1 MNNDTQTSP
10 PRTDEPMAQIKPKLS
25 NKERMKIPRHPMPE
39 QNPLE
44 RARNFF
50 EVPLGYT
57 PEMAMEEAER
67 CLLCKKA
74 KCVEGCPVNV
84 QIPDFIEHVAAGNFS
99 LAAQALKQMNAL
111 PAVCGRVCPQEDQ
124 CESLCVIGAK
134 VEPVAVGRL
143 ERFVADWERANPAN
157 GGTGSKVKIPELPPP
172 TGKKVAIIGAG
183 PAGLTCAGDLAK
195 RGHAVT
201 IFEALHKPG
210 GVLVYGIPEFRLPKQ
225 IVEAEVQYLEKLGVQ
240 IKCDFVVG
248 MTRTIDELMNEDGY
262 DAVFIGTGAG
272 LPYFM
277 GLPGENLN
285 GVYSANEFLTRV
297 NLMKGFEFPNH
308 ADTPVPMAKHVV
320 VVGGGNT
327 AMDAARTALRLPWTE
342 KVYIVYRRSHV
353 EMPAR
358 KEEIHHGEQEGIE
371 FLLLTNP
378 TRFLGKDGWLN
389 GVECQKMELGE
400 PDASGRR
407 KPVAIPGSEFTL
419 EAEAVIIAV
428 GNGSNP
434 LINKTTPGLSVTK
447 YGNIIADESGK
458 TSREGVWAGGDIVIG
473 AATVIKAMG
482 AGKSAAKAID
492 EFVTG
497 KKQ

>member
-1 MNNDTQTSP
+1 
-10 PRTDEPMAQIKPKLS
+10 
-25 NKERMKIPRHPMPE
+25 MPE

-84 QIPDFIEHVAAGNFS
+84 QIPNFIEHVAAGNFS

-124 CESLCVIGAK
+124 CESLCVVGAK

-143 ERFVADWERANPAN
+143 ERFVADWERANGEMA
-157 GGTGSKVKIPELPPP
+157 IPEIPPP

-195 RGHAVT
+195 CGHAVT

-358 KEEIHHGEQEGIE
+358 KEEIHHGEQEGVE

-407 KPVAIPGSEFTL
+407 KPVSVPGSEFIL

-434 LINKTTPGLSVTK
+434 LINKTTPGLSITK
-447 YGNIIADESGK
+447 YGNIVADESGK

-492 EFVTG
+492 EYVMG
-497 KKQ
+497 KK

>member
-1 MNNDTQTSP
+1 MTPQAGP
-10 PRTDEPMAQIKPKLS
+10 PAEGRRKLT

-39 QNPLE
+39 QDPLE
-44 RARNFF
+44 RAKNFL

-57 PEMAMEEAER
+57 PAMAVEEAER
-67 CLLCKKA
+67 CIQCRNP
-74 KCVEGCPVNV
+74 KCMEGCPVNV
-84 QIPDFIEHVAAGNFS
+84 KIPEFIFHVALGNFG
-99 LAAQALKQMNAL
+99 LAAQKLKETNAL
-111 PAVCGRVCPQEDQ
+111 PAVCGRVCPQEEQ
-124 CESLCVIGAK
+124 CEAVCTISGK
-134 VEPVAVGRL
+134 VEPVAIGRL
-143 ERFVADWERANPAN
+143 ERFVADWERS
-157 GGTGSKVKIPELPPP
+157 TGNVALPSLPPS
-172 TGKKVAIIGAG
+172 TGKKIAVIGAG

-195 RGHAVT
+195 LGHSVT

-225 IVEAEVQYLEKLGVQ
+225 IVDAEVDYLKRLGVR
-240 IKCDFVVG
+240 IECDYVVG
-248 MTRTIDELMNEDGY
+248 MTRTIDEMITEDGF

-277 GLPGENLN
+277 GIPGENLN

-308 ADTPVPMAKHVV
+308 ADTPIPMAKRVAV
-320 VVGGGNT
+320 IGGGNT
-327 AMDAARTALRLPWTE
+327 AMDAARTARRLPWTE

-358 KEEIHHGEQEGIE
+358 KEEIHHGEEEGVE

-378 TRFLGKDGWLN
+378 TRFIGTDGWLTAM
-389 GVECQKMELGE
+389 ECQKMELGE

-407 KPVAIPGSEFTL
+407 KPVPVAGSEFVL
-419 EAEAVIIAV
+419 QVEAAIVAT

-434 LINKTTPGLSVTK
+434 LINKTTPGLATNK
-447 YGNIIADESGK
+447 YGNIIADETGK

-482 AGKSAAKAID
+482 AGKKAAEAMHQYVLSK
-492 EFVTG
+492 
-497 KKQ
+497 

>member
-1 MNNDTQTSP
+1 MNTDTQISV
-10 PRTDEPMAQIKPKLS
+10 KPKLS
-25 NKERMKIPRHPMPE
+25 NKDRMKIPRHPMPE
-39 QNPLE
+39 QSPLE
-44 RARNFF
+44 RAHNFF

-84 QIPDFIEHVAAGNFS
+84 QIPQFIEQVAAGNFA
-99 LAAQALKQMNAL
+99 LAAQVLKQTNAL

-124 CESLCVIGAK
+124 CESLCVVGAK

-143 ERFVADWERANPAN
+143 ERFVADWERAN
-157 GGTGSKVKIPELPPP
+157 GEVKIPELPPP
-172 TGKKVAIIGAG
+172 SGKKIAIIGAG

-195 RGHAVT
+195 CGHSVT

-248 MTRTIDELMNEDGY
+248 MTRTIDELMNEDGF

-277 GLPGENLN
+277 KIPGENLN

-378 TRFLGKDGWLN
+378 TRFLGKDGWLT

-407 KPVAIPGSEFTL
+407 KPVPIAGSEFVI
-419 EAEAVIIAV
+419 EAEAVVIAV

-434 LINKTTPGLSVTK
+434 LINKTTPGLSVNK
-447 YGNIIADESGK
+447 YGNITADETGK

-482 AGKSAAKAID
+482 AGKKAAAAIH
-492 EFVTG
+492 EYVMG
-497 KKQ
+497 KM

>member
-1 MNNDTQTSP
+1 MNNDTQTS
-10 PRTDEPMAQIKPKLS
+10 TKPKLS

-50 EVPLGYT
+50 EVPLGFT

-67 CLLCKKA
+67 CLLCKKP

-84 QIPDFIEHVAAGNFS
+84 QIPDFIEHVAAGNFA
-99 LAAQALKQMNAL
+99 LAAQTLKQTNAL

-124 CESLCVIGAK
+124 CESLCVISAK

-143 ERFVADWERANPAN
+143 ERFVADWERANGEMA
-157 GGTGSKVKIPELPPP
+157 IPEIPPP

-358 KEEIHHGEQEGIE
+358 KEEIHHGEEEGIE

-400 PDASGRR
+400 PDESGRR
-407 KPVAIPGSEFTL
+407 KPVPVPGSEFTL

-482 AGKSAAKAID
+482 AGKNAAKAID
-492 EFVTG
+492 EYVTG
-497 KKQ
+497 KK

>member
-1 MNNDTQTSP
+1 MSNDAAGNTVG
-10 PRTDEPMAQIKPKLS
+10 KLT
-25 NKERMKIPRHPMPE
+25 NKERMKIPRHGMPE
-39 QNPLE
+39 QDPLE
-44 RARNFF
+44 RAKNFL

-57 PEMAMEEAER
+57 PELAIEEAER
-67 CLLCKKA
+67 CIQCKNP
-74 KCVEGCPVNV
+74 KCIEGCPVNV
-84 QIPDFIEHVAAGNFS
+84 KIPQFIFHVAMGNFQ
-99 LAAQALKQMNAL
+99 LAAQTLKETNAL
-111 PAVCGRVCPQEDQ
+111 PAVCGRVCPQEEQ
-124 CESLCVIGAK
+124 CEAVCTIGAK
-134 VEPVAVGRL
+134 VEPVAIGRI
-143 ERFVADWERANPAN
+143 ERFVADWERAS
-157 GGTGSKVKIPELPPP
+157 GKISLPPIAAP

-195 RGHAVT
+195 LGHAVT

-225 IVEAEVQYLEKLGVQ
+225 IVDAEVRFLEKLGVQ
-240 IKCDFVVG
+240 IQCDFVVG
-248 MTRTIDELMNEDGY
+248 MTRTVDELMNEDGF

-277 GLPGENLN
+277 GIPGENLN

-308 ADTPVPMAKHVV
+308 ADTPVPMAKHVAV
-320 VVGGGNT
+320 IGGGNT
-327 AMDAARTALRLPWTE
+327 AMDSARTARRLPWTE
-342 KVYIVYRRSHV
+342 KVYIVYRRSSV

-358 KEEIHHGEQEGIE
+358 KEEIHHVEQEGIE

-378 TRFLGKDGWLN
+378 IRFIGNNGWLV
-389 GVECQKMELGE
+389 GMECQKMELGE

-407 KPVAIPGSEFTL
+407 KPVPISGSEFVL
-419 EAEAVIIAV
+419 DVEAAIVAT

-434 LINKTTPGLSVTK
+434 LINKTTPGLTINK
-447 YGNIIADESGK
+447 YGNIIADETGK

-482 AGKSAAKAID
+482 AGKKAAAAIH
-492 EFVTG
+492 EYVQA
-497 KKQ
+497 KK

>member
-1 MNNDTQTSP
+1 MVSDPVNP
-10 PRTDEPMAQIKPKLS
+10 EAEGRKKLS

-39 QNPLE
+39 QDPLA
-44 RARNFF
+44 RAQNFL

-57 PEMAMEEAER
+57 PQMAVEEAER
-67 CLLCKKA
+67 CIQCKNP
-74 KCVEGCPVNV
+74 KCMEGCPVNV
-84 QIPDFIEHVAAGNFS
+84 KIPQFIFHVALGNFE
-99 LAAQALKQMNAL
+99 LAAQKLKETNAL
-111 PAVCGRVCPQEDQ
+111 PAVCGRVCPQEEQ
-124 CESLCVIGAK
+124 CEAVCTIGGK
-134 VEPVAVGRL
+134 VEPVAIGRL
-143 ERFVADWERANPAN
+143 ERFVADWERAS
-157 GGTGSKVKIPELPPP
+157 GKVSLPTLPPS
-172 TGKKVAIIGAG
+172 TGKKIAVIGAG

-195 RGHAVT
+195 LGHSVT

-225 IVEAEVQYLEKLGVQ
+225 IVDAEVDYLKKIGVR
-240 IKCDFVVG
+240 IECDFVVG
-248 MTRTIDELMNEDGY
+248 MTRTIDELMSEDGF

-277 GLPGENLN
+277 GIPGENLN

-308 ADTPVPMAKHVV
+308 SDTPVPMAKHVAV
-320 VVGGGNT
+320 IGGGNT

-342 KVYIVYRRSHV
+342 KAYIVYRRSHV

-378 TRFLGKDGWLN
+378 TRFLGANGWLN
-389 GVECQKMELGE
+389 GMECQKMELGE

-407 KPVAIPGSEFTL
+407 KPVPIAGSEFTL
-419 EAEAVIIAV
+419 EVEAAIVAT

-434 LINKTTPGLSVTK
+434 LINKTTPGLASNK
-447 YGNIIADESGK
+447 YGNIIADETGK

-482 AGKSAAKAID
+482 AGKKAAAAIHD
-492 EFVTG
+492 YVMS
-497 KKQ
+497 KK